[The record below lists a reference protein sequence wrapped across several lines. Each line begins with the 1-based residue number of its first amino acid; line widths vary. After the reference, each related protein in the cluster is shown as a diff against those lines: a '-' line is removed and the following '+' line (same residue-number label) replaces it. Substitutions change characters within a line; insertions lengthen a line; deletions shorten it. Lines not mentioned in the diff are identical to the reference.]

1 MQLYNTLSNI
11 ERSELIQ
18 QAGKE
23 RLTIS
28 FYKYSKI
35 SNPELL
41 RNHLFL
47 FWDSIDVLGR
57 IYVAHEGIN
66 AQLSVPA
73 DNFEAF
79 KNKLNVNKLHKEVY
93 AFYKDHEKF
102 ANEMDTILLEKKGKL
117 DNAINT
123 LEDKLEQWKKVRK
136 WENEISRSLLKQ
148 PDELDRLLKKLCH
161 EETTRDFYKGPRGKS
176 LQMLDM
182 SKEYCKNL
190 LNAGQSLAT
199 VWKTI
204 DLEMS
209 KEKINTSTIPKPEF
223 LAITK

>member
-1 MQLYNTLSNI
+1 MQRGCLNMSSTKTPIRQAEMDHIDHFLETKYDDRKNTLKTEMQDI
-11 ERSELIQ
+11 IDQESE
-18 QAGKE
+18 
-23 RLTIS
+23 
-28 FYKYSKI
+28 
-35 SNPELL
+35 
-41 RNHLFL
+41 
-47 FWDSIDVLGR
+47 
-57 IYVAHEGIN
+57 
-66 AQLSVPA
+66 

-204 DLEMS
+204 DIEMS

>member
-1 MQLYNTLSNI
+1 MSSTKTPIRQAEMDHIDHFLETKYDDRKNTLKTEMQDI
-11 ERSELIQ
+11 IDKESE
-18 QAGKE
+18 
-23 RLTIS
+23 
-28 FYKYSKI
+28 
-35 SNPELL
+35 
-41 RNHLFL
+41 
-47 FWDSIDVLGR
+47 
-57 IYVAHEGIN
+57 
-66 AQLSVPA
+66 

-79 KNKLNVNKLHKEVY
+79 KDKLKINTMHKEVY
-93 AFYKDHEKF
+93 AYYEDHKKF
-102 ANEMDTILLEKKGKL
+102 ESEMDTILLEKKGKL

-136 WENEISRSLLKQ
+136 WESEISRSLLKQ

-161 EETTRDFYKGPRGKS
+161 EETTRNFYKGPRGKS

-204 DLEMS
+204 DIEMS

>member
-1 MQLYNTLSNI
+1 MSSTKTPIRQAEMDYVDHFIETKYDDRKNTLKTEMQDI
-11 ERSELIQ
+11 ID
-18 QAGKE
+18 KE
-23 RLTIS
+23 A
-28 FYKYSKI
+28 
-35 SNPELL
+35 E
-41 RNHLFL
+41 
-47 FWDSIDVLGR
+47 
-57 IYVAHEGIN
+57 E
-66 AQLSVPA
+66 
-73 DNFEAF
+73 NFEAF
-79 KNKLNVNKLHKEVY
+79 KNKLNINKMHKEVSVLY
-93 AFYKDHEKF
+93 EDHKKF
-102 ANEMDTILLEKKGKL
+102 ANEMDSILLEKKGKL

-136 WENEISRSLLKQ
+136 WENQIERSLIKQ

-199 VWKTI
+199 VWEVLGK
-204 DLEMS
+204 EMS
-209 KEKINTSTIPKPEF
+209 KEKINTSTLPKPEF

>member
-1 MQLYNTLSNI
+1 MSSTKTPIRQAEMDHIDHFLETKYDDRKNTLKTEMQDI
-11 ERSELIQ
+11 IDKESE
-18 QAGKE
+18 
-23 RLTIS
+23 
-28 FYKYSKI
+28 
-35 SNPELL
+35 
-41 RNHLFL
+41 
-47 FWDSIDVLGR
+47 
-57 IYVAHEGIN
+57 
-66 AQLSVPA
+66 

-79 KNKLNVNKLHKEVY
+79 KDKLKINTMHKEVY
-93 AFYKDHEKF
+93 AYYEDHKKF
-102 ANEMDTILLEKKGKL
+102 ESEMDNVLLLKKGKL

-136 WENEISRSLLKQ
+136 WESEISRSLLKQ

-161 EETTRDFYKGPRGKS
+161 EETTRNFYKGPRGKS

>member
-1 MQLYNTLSNI
+1 MSSTKTPIRQAEMDHIDHFLETKYDDRKNTLKTEMQDI
-11 ERSELIQ
+11 IDQESE
-18 QAGKE
+18 
-23 RLTIS
+23 
-28 FYKYSKI
+28 
-35 SNPELL
+35 
-41 RNHLFL
+41 
-47 FWDSIDVLGR
+47 
-57 IYVAHEGIN
+57 
-66 AQLSVPA
+66 

-182 SKEYCKNL
+182 SKEYCKNI
-190 LNAGQSLAT
+190 LNAGQSLTT

-204 DLEMS
+204 EIEMS

>member
-1 MQLYNTLSNI
+1 MSSTKTPIRQAEMDYVDHFIETKYDDRKNTLKTEMQDI
-11 ERSELIQ
+11 
-18 QAGKE
+18 
-23 RLTIS
+23 
-28 FYKYSKI
+28 
-35 SNPELL
+35 
-41 RNHLFL
+41 
-47 FWDSIDVLGR
+47 IDR
-57 IYVAHEGIN
+57 EAEE
-66 AQLSVPA
+66 
-73 DNFEAF
+73 NFEAF
-79 KNKLNVNKLHKEVY
+79 KDKLNINKMHKEVSVLY
-93 AFYKDHEKF
+93 EDHKKF
-102 ANEMDTILLEKKGKL
+102 ANEMDYILLEKKGKL

-136 WENEISRSLLKQ
+136 WENEISRSLLKE

-199 VWKTI
+199 VWQVLGK
-204 DLEMS
+204 EMS
-209 KEKINTSTIPKPEF
+209 KEKINTSTLPKPEF

>member
-1 MQLYNTLSNI
+1 MSSTKTPIRQAEMDHIDHFLETKYDDRKNTLKTEMQDI
-11 ERSELIQ
+11 IDKESE
-18 QAGKE
+18 
-23 RLTIS
+23 
-28 FYKYSKI
+28 
-35 SNPELL
+35 
-41 RNHLFL
+41 
-47 FWDSIDVLGR
+47 
-57 IYVAHEGIN
+57 
-66 AQLSVPA
+66 

-79 KNKLNVNKLHKEVY
+79 KNKLNVNKMHKEVSILY
-93 AFYKDHEKF
+93 EDHKKF
-102 ANEMDTILLEKKGKL
+102 ANEMDSILLEKKGKL

-136 WENEISRSLLKQ
+136 WENEISRSLLKE

-204 DLEMS
+204 DIEMS
-209 KEKINTSTIPKPEF
+209 KEKINTTTIPKPEF

>member
-1 MQLYNTLSNI
+1 MSSTKTPIRQAEMDYVDHFIETKYDDRKNTLKTEMQDI
-11 ERSELIQ
+11 ID
-18 QAGKE
+18 KE
-23 RLTIS
+23 A
-28 FYKYSKI
+28 
-35 SNPELL
+35 E
-41 RNHLFL
+41 
-47 FWDSIDVLGR
+47 
-57 IYVAHEGIN
+57 E
-66 AQLSVPA
+66 
-73 DNFEAF
+73 NFEAF
-79 KNKLNVNKLHKEVY
+79 KNKLNINKMHKEVSVLY
-93 AFYKDHEKF
+93 EDHKKF
-102 ANEMDTILLEKKGKL
+102 ANEMDSILLEKKGKL

-136 WENEISRSLLKQ
+136 WENEISRSLLKE

-199 VWKTI
+199 VWQVLGK
-204 DLEMS
+204 EMS
-209 KEKINTSTIPKPEF
+209 KEKINTSTLPKPEF

>member
-1 MQLYNTLSNI
+1 MSSTKTPIRQAEMDYVDHFIETKYDDRKNTLKTEMQDI
-11 ERSELIQ
+11 IDRESE
-18 QAGKE
+18 E
-23 RLTIS
+23 
-28 FYKYSKI
+28 
-35 SNPELL
+35 
-41 RNHLFL
+41 
-47 FWDSIDVLGR
+47 
-57 IYVAHEGIN
+57 
-66 AQLSVPA
+66 
-73 DNFEAF
+73 NFEAF
-79 KNKLNVNKLHKEVY
+79 KNKLNINKMHKEVFVLY
-93 AFYKDHEKF
+93 EDHKKF
-102 ANEMDTILLEKKGKL
+102 ANEMDSILLEKKGKL

-136 WENEISRSLLKQ
+136 WENEISRSLLKE

-199 VWKTI
+199 VWQVLGK
-204 DLEMS
+204 EMS
-209 KEKINTSTIPKPEF
+209 KEKINTSTLPKPEF

>member
-1 MQLYNTLSNI
+1 MSSTKTPIRQAEMDHIDHFLETKYDDRKNTLKTEMQDI
-11 ERSELIQ
+11 IDQESE
-18 QAGKE
+18 
-23 RLTIS
+23 
-28 FYKYSKI
+28 
-35 SNPELL
+35 
-41 RNHLFL
+41 
-47 FWDSIDVLGR
+47 
-57 IYVAHEGIN
+57 
-66 AQLSVPA
+66 

>member
-1 MQLYNTLSNI
+1 MSSTKTPIRQAEMDYVDHFIETKYDDRKNTLKTEMQDI
-11 ERSELIQ
+11 ID
-18 QAGKE
+18 KE
-23 RLTIS
+23 A
-28 FYKYSKI
+28 
-35 SNPELL
+35 E
-41 RNHLFL
+41 
-47 FWDSIDVLGR
+47 
-57 IYVAHEGIN
+57 E
-66 AQLSVPA
+66 
-73 DNFEAF
+73 NFEAF
-79 KNKLNVNKLHKEVY
+79 KNKLNINKMHKEVSILY
-93 AFYKDHEKF
+93 EDHKKF
-102 ANEMDTILLEKKGKL
+102 ANEMDSILLEKKGKL

-136 WENEISRSLLKQ
+136 WENEISRSLLKE

-199 VWKTI
+199 VWEVLGK
-204 DLEMS
+204 EMS
-209 KEKINTSTIPKPEF
+209 KEKINTSTLPKPEF

>member
-1 MQLYNTLSNI
+1 MSSTKTPIRQAEMDYVDHFIETKYDDRKNTLKTEMQDI
-11 ERSELIQ
+11 ID
-18 QAGKE
+18 KE
-23 RLTIS
+23 AE
-28 FYKYSKI
+28 K
-35 SNPELL
+35 
-41 RNHLFL
+41 
-47 FWDSIDVLGR
+47 
-57 IYVAHEGIN
+57 
-66 AQLSVPA
+66 
-73 DNFEAF
+73 NFEAF
-79 KNKLNVNKLHKEVY
+79 KNKLNINKMHKEVSVLY
-93 AFYKDHEKF
+93 EDHKKF
-102 ANEMDTILLEKKGKL
+102 ANEMDSILLEKKGKL

-136 WENEISRSLLKQ
+136 WENEISRSLLKE

-199 VWKTI
+199 VWQVLGK
-204 DLEMS
+204 EMS
-209 KEKINTSTIPKPEF
+209 KEKINTSTLPKPEF

>member
-1 MQLYNTLSNI
+1 MSSTKTPIRQAEMDHIDHFLETKYDDRKNSLKTEMQDI
-11 ERSELIQ
+11 
-18 QAGKE
+18 
-23 RLTIS
+23 
-28 FYKYSKI
+28 
-35 SNPELL
+35 
-41 RNHLFL
+41 
-47 FWDSIDVLGR
+47 IDR
-57 IYVAHEGIN
+57 EAEE
-66 AQLSVPA
+66 
-73 DNFEAF
+73 NFEAF
-79 KNKLNVNKLHKEVY
+79 KNKLNINKMHKEVSVLY
-93 AFYKDHEKF
+93 EDHKKF
-102 ANEMDTILLEKKGKL
+102 ANEMDSILLEKKGKL

-136 WENEISRSLLKQ
+136 WENQIERSLLKE

-199 VWKTI
+199 VWQVLGK
-204 DLEMS
+204 EMS
-209 KEKINTSTIPKPEF
+209 KEKINTSTLPKPEF

>member
-1 MQLYNTLSNI
+1 MSSTKTPIRQAEMDHIDHFLETKYDDRKNSLKTEMQDI
-11 ERSELIQ
+11 
-18 QAGKE
+18 
-23 RLTIS
+23 
-28 FYKYSKI
+28 
-35 SNPELL
+35 
-41 RNHLFL
+41 
-47 FWDSIDVLGR
+47 IDR
-57 IYVAHEGIN
+57 EAEE
-66 AQLSVPA
+66 
-73 DNFEAF
+73 NFEAF
-79 KNKLNVNKLHKEVY
+79 KNKLNINKMHKEVSVLY
-93 AFYKDHEKF
+93 EDHKKF
-102 ANEMDTILLEKKGKL
+102 ANEMDSILLEKKGKL

-136 WENEISRSLLKQ
+136 WENEISRSLLKE

-199 VWKTI
+199 VWQVLGK
-204 DLEMS
+204 EMS
-209 KEKINTSTIPKPEF
+209 KEKINTSTLPKPEF

>member
-1 MQLYNTLSNI
+1 MSSTKTPIRQAEMDYVDHFIETKYDDRKNTLKTEMQDI
-11 ERSELIQ
+11 ID
-18 QAGKE
+18 KE
-23 RLTIS
+23 A
-28 FYKYSKI
+28 
-35 SNPELL
+35 E
-41 RNHLFL
+41 
-47 FWDSIDVLGR
+47 
-57 IYVAHEGIN
+57 E
-66 AQLSVPA
+66 
-73 DNFEAF
+73 NFEAF
-79 KNKLNVNKLHKEVY
+79 KNKLNINKMHKEVSVLY
-93 AFYKDHEKF
+93 EDHKKF
-102 ANEMDTILLEKKGKL
+102 ANEMDSILLEKKGKL

-136 WENEISRSLLKQ
+136 WENEISRSLLKE

-182 SKEYCKNL
+182 SKEYCKNI
-190 LNAGQSLAT
+190 LNAGQSLTT

-204 DLEMS
+204 EIEMS

>member
-1 MQLYNTLSNI
+1 MSSTKTPIRQAEMDHIDHFLETKYDDRKNTLKTEMQDI
-11 ERSELIQ
+11 
-18 QAGKE
+18 
-23 RLTIS
+23 
-28 FYKYSKI
+28 
-35 SNPELL
+35 
-41 RNHLFL
+41 
-47 FWDSIDVLGR
+47 IDR
-57 IYVAHEGIN
+57 EAEE
-66 AQLSVPA
+66 
-73 DNFEAF
+73 NFEAF

>member
-1 MQLYNTLSNI
+1 MSSTKTPIRQAEMDHIDHFLETKYDDRKNTLKTEMQDI
-11 ERSELIQ
+11 IDKESE
-18 QAGKE
+18 
-23 RLTIS
+23 
-28 FYKYSKI
+28 
-35 SNPELL
+35 
-41 RNHLFL
+41 
-47 FWDSIDVLGR
+47 
-57 IYVAHEGIN
+57 
-66 AQLSVPA
+66 

-199 VWKTI
+199 VWEVLGK
-204 DLEMS
+204 EMS
-209 KEKINTSTIPKPEF
+209 KEKINTFTLPKPEF

>member
-1 MQLYNTLSNI
+1 MSSTKTPIRQAEMDYVDHFIETKYDDRKNTLKTEMQDI
-11 ERSELIQ
+11 IDKESE
-18 QAGKE
+18 E
-23 RLTIS
+23 
-28 FYKYSKI
+28 
-35 SNPELL
+35 
-41 RNHLFL
+41 
-47 FWDSIDVLGR
+47 
-57 IYVAHEGIN
+57 
-66 AQLSVPA
+66 
-73 DNFEAF
+73 NFEAF
-79 KNKLNVNKLHKEVY
+79 KNKLNINKMHKEVSVLY
-93 AFYKDHEKF
+93 EDHKKF
-102 ANEMDTILLEKKGKL
+102 ANEMDSILLEKKGKL

-136 WENEISRSLLKQ
+136 WENEISRSLLKE

-199 VWKTI
+199 VWEVLGK
-204 DLEMS
+204 EMS
-209 KEKINTSTIPKPEF
+209 KEKINTSTLPKPEF

>member
-1 MQLYNTLSNI
+1 MSSTKTPIRQAEMDYVDHFIETKYDDRKNTLKTEMQDI
-11 ERSELIQ
+11 
-18 QAGKE
+18 
-23 RLTIS
+23 
-28 FYKYSKI
+28 
-35 SNPELL
+35 
-41 RNHLFL
+41 
-47 FWDSIDVLGR
+47 IDR
-57 IYVAHEGIN
+57 EAEE
-66 AQLSVPA
+66 
-73 DNFEAF
+73 NFEAF
-79 KNKLNVNKLHKEVY
+79 KNKLNINKMHKEVFVLY
-93 AFYKDHEKF
+93 EDHKKF
-102 ANEMDTILLEKKGKL
+102 ANEMDSILLEKKGKL

-136 WENEISRSLLKQ
+136 WENEISRSLLKE

-199 VWKTI
+199 VWQVLGK
-204 DLEMS
+204 EMS
-209 KEKINTSTIPKPEF
+209 KEKINTSTLPKPEF

>member
-1 MQLYNTLSNI
+1 MSSTKTPIRQAEMDHIDHFLETKYDDRKNTLKTEMQDI
-11 ERSELIQ
+11 IDKESE
-18 QAGKE
+18 
-23 RLTIS
+23 
-28 FYKYSKI
+28 
-35 SNPELL
+35 
-41 RNHLFL
+41 
-47 FWDSIDVLGR
+47 
-57 IYVAHEGIN
+57 
-66 AQLSVPA
+66 

>member
-1 MQLYNTLSNI
+1 MQDI
-11 ERSELIQ
+11 IDQESE
-18 QAGKE
+18 
-23 RLTIS
+23 
-28 FYKYSKI
+28 
-35 SNPELL
+35 
-41 RNHLFL
+41 
-47 FWDSIDVLGR
+47 
-57 IYVAHEGIN
+57 
-66 AQLSVPA
+66 